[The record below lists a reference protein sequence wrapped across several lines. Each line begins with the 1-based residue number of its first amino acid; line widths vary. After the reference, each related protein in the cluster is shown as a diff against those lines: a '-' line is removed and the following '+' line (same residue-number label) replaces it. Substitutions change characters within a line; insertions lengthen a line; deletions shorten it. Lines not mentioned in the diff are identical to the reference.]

1 VKTLN
6 INTDGA
12 ARGNPGP
19 AGIGAVLKD
28 NVGKVVCEVSEYL
41 GEKTNNQAEYMA
53 LIKALARAASIGAED
68 VHVFA
73 DSELM
78 VKQIKGL
85 YKIKNEGL
93 KPLYDEARG
102 LIRKFKSVSISYVP
116 RERNREADKLANEAI
131 DGHFSGSL
139 KI

>member
-1 VKTLN
+1 MKKLL

-28 NVGKVVCEVSEYL
+28 EAGKVVFEISEYL
-41 GEKTNNQAEYMA
+41 GERTNNQAEYMA
-53 LIKALARAASIGAED
+53 LIRALTKAAEAGAEEIN
-68 VHVFA
+68 VFA

-78 VKQIKGL
+78 VKQVKGL

-93 KPLYDEARG
+93 KPLFDEVKS
-102 LIRKFKSVSISYVP
+102 LIRKFKGVNVSYVP
-116 RERNREADKLANEAI
+116 RERNREADKLANKAI
-131 DGHFSGSL
+131 DGHFGN
-139 KI
+139 